1 MGKQLFAK
9 MTKNGILDP
18 EEEYVSYDVESLF
31 TSILVS
37 ETIDYIIKEIYENK
51 VIKPMCKSKL
61 IFRRLLEKLTKNCVF
76 SVNGTL
82 LKQIGGCPIG
92 DAISVIMSGIH
103 IARMEED
110 CVAALNPNFY
120 RRCVDDNINKRK
132 KNTANDELFANMNS
146 HHKNKKLTVY
156 SNPTRFLDTAQPL
169 M

>member
-61 IFRRLLEKLTKNCVF
+61 IFRRPLEKLTKNCVF
-76 SVNGTL
+76 SVNDTL
-82 LKQIGGCPIG
+82 VEKTRDVL
-92 DAISVIMSGIH
+92 SV
-103 IARMEED
+103 
-110 CVAALNPNFY
+110 V
-120 RRCVDDNINKRK
+120 
-132 KNTANDELFANMNS
+132 LFLLS
-146 HHKNKKLTVY
+146 CLVFK
-156 SNPTRFLDTAQPL
+156 
-169 M
+169 